1 MNKFVRAGVVALAVF
16 AAAPVAARAQG
27 TLKFAYIDSRAI
39 LAAAPGRAEAEA
51 QFQKEMQTYQSQVQK
66 MGDSLNTMMA
76 AYTKA
81 ELTLSPAAKES
92 RQKTIRDK
100 EAAYQERVQGLQ
112 EQAQQRQG
120 ELLGPIMQQIN
131 TAISEVRAA
140 EGYSF
145 IFDVGAQGGVVV
157 AADTT
162 LNITEKVL
170 TRLRVVAARPAVSSS
185 VPVPGAG
192 APMTTPAGIAKP
204 KPQDR

>member
-1 MNKFVRAGVVALAVF
+1 MSKFVRAGVVALAVF
-16 AAAPVAARAQG
+16 AVAPVASQAQG
-27 TLKFAYIDSRAI
+27 NLKFAYIDSRAI
-39 LAAAPGRAEAEA
+39 LAQAPGRAEAEA
-51 QFQKEMQTYQSQVQK
+51 QFQKEMSSYQQQVQK

-81 ELTLSPAAKES
+81 ELTLSPAAKET

-120 ELLGPIMQQIN
+120 ELMGPIMQLIN
-131 TAISEVRAA
+131 TAISEVRAQD
-140 EGYSF
+140 GYSF

-162 LNITEKVL
+162 LNITDKVL
-170 TRLRVVAARPAVSSS
+170 ARLRTISARPASS
-185 VPVPGAG
+185 VPVPNAG

-204 KPQDR
+204 KP

>member
-1 MNKFVRAGVVALAVF
+1 VSSRSPFSPSHQSPR
-16 AAAPVAARAQG
+16 RRSR
-27 TLKFAYIDSRAI
+27 FAYIDSRAL
-39 LAAAPGRAEAEA
+39 LAQAPGRAEAEA
-51 QFQKEMQTYQSQVQK
+51 QFQKEMQSYQQQVQK

-81 ELTLSPAAKES
+81 ELTLSPSAKEA

-120 ELLGPIMQQIN
+120 ELMGPIMQLIN
-131 TAISEVRAA
+131 TAISDVRAQD
-140 EGYSF
+140 GYSF

-162 LNITEKVL
+162 LNITDKVL
-170 TRLRVVAARPAVSSS
+170 ARLKTISARPASS
-185 VPVPGAG
+185 VPVPNSG

-204 KPQDR
+204 KP

>member
-1 MNKFVRAGVVALAVF
+1 MSKFVRAGVVALAVF
-16 AAAPVAARAQG
+16 AVAPVASQAQG
-27 TLKFAYIDSRAI
+27 TLKFAYIDSRAL
-39 LAAAPGRAEAEA
+39 LAQAPGRAEAEA
-51 QFQKEMQTYQSQVQK
+51 QFQKEMQAYQQQVQK

-81 ELTLSPAAKES
+81 ELTLSPTAKEA

-120 ELLGPIMQQIN
+120 ELMGPIMQLIN
-131 TAISEVRAA
+131 TAISDVRAQD
-140 EGYSF
+140 GYSF

-162 LNITEKVL
+162 LNITDKVL
-170 TRLRVVAARPAVSSS
+170 ARLKTISARPASS
-185 VPVPGAG
+185 VPVPNAG

-204 KPQDR
+204 KP

>member
-1 MNKFVRAGVVALAVF
+1 MNNLVRAGVVALATLAVIP
-16 AAAPVAARAQG
+16 AAAQAQSA
-27 TLKFAYIDSRAI
+27 LKFAYIDSRAI
-39 LAAAPGRAEAEA
+39 LAQAPGRAEAEA

-76 AYTKA
+76 AYTKS
-81 ELTLSPAAKES
+81 ELTLSPAAKEA

-100 EAAYQERVQGLQ
+100 EAAYQQRVQGLQ

-120 ELLGPIMQQIN
+120 ELMGPIMQLIN
-131 TAISEVRAA
+131 TAISDIRAQD
-140 EGYSF
+140 GYSF

-162 LNITEKVL
+162 LNITDKVL
-170 TRLRVVAARPAVSSS
+170 ARLRTISARPASA
-185 VPVPGAG
+185 VPVPATG

-204 KPQDR
+204 KPPVR

>member
-1 MNKFVRAGVVALAVF
+1 MNSFVRAGVVALAVF
-16 AAAPVAARAQG
+16 AIAPVAVQAQG
-27 TLKFAYIDSRAI
+27 TLKFAYIDSRAL
-39 LAAAPGRAEAEA
+39 LAQAPGRAEAEA
-51 QFQKEMQTYQSQVQK
+51 QFQKEMSSYQQQVQK

-81 ELTLSPAAKES
+81 ELTLSPSAKEA

-120 ELLGPIMQQIN
+120 ELMGPIMQLIN
-131 TAISEVRAA
+131 TAISDVRAQD
-140 EGYSF
+140 GYSF

-170 TRLRVVAARPAVSSS
+170 ARLKTISARPASS
-185 VPVPGAG
+185 VPVPNAG

-204 KPQDR
+204 KP

>member
-1 MNKFVRAGVVALAVF
+1 MSKFVRAGLVALAALTTV
-16 AAAPVAARAQG
+16 PVVAQAQA
-27 TLKFAYIDSRAI
+27 LKFAYIDSRAI
-39 LAAAPGRAEAEA
+39 LAQAPGRAEAEA
-51 QFQKEMQTYQSQVQK
+51 QFQKEMQSYQSQVK
-66 MGDSLNTMMA
+66 LMGDSLNTMMA

-81 ELTLSPAAKES
+81 ELTLSPSAKEA

-120 ELLGPIMQQIN
+120 ELMGPIMQLIN
-131 TAISEVRAA
+131 TAISDVRAQD
-140 EGYSF
+140 GYSF

-170 TRLRVVAARPAVSSS
+170 TRLKTISARPASS
-185 VPVPGAG
+185 VPVPNAG

-204 KPQDR
+204 KP

>member
-1 MNKFVRAGVVALAVF
+1 MHSFVRAGVVALALF
-16 AAAPVAARAQG
+16 AVAPVAVQAQG
-27 TLKFAYIDSRAI
+27 TLKFAYIDSRAL
-39 LAAAPGRAEAEA
+39 LAQAPGRAEAEA
-51 QFQKEMQTYQSQVQK
+51 QFQKEMASYQQQVQK

-81 ELTLSPAAKES
+81 ELTLSPAAKEA

-120 ELLGPIMQQIN
+120 ELMGPIMQLIN
-131 TAISEVRAA
+131 TAISDVRAQD
-140 EGYSF
+140 GYSF

-162 LNITEKVL
+162 LNITDKVL
-170 TRLRVVAARPAVSSS
+170 ARLKTISARPASS
-185 VPVPGAG
+185 VPVPNAG

-204 KPQDR
+204 KP

>member
-1 MNKFVRAGVVALAVF
+1 MSKFVRAGIVALAVF
-16 AAAPVAARAQG
+16 AVAPVAVQAQG
-27 TLKFAYIDSRAI
+27 SLKFAYIDSRAI
-39 LAAAPGRAEAEA
+39 LAQAPGRAEAEA
-51 QFQKEMQTYQSQVQK
+51 QFQKEMSSYQQQVQK

-81 ELTLSPAAKES
+81 ELTLSPAAKEA

-120 ELLGPIMQQIN
+120 ELMGPIMQLIN
-131 TAISEVRAA
+131 TAISDVRAQD
-140 EGYSF
+140 GYSF

-162 LNITEKVL
+162 LNITDK
-170 TRLRVVAARPAVSSS
+170 VVARLKTISARPASS
-185 VPVPGAG
+185 VPVPSSG

-204 KPQDR
+204 KP

>member
-1 MNKFVRAGVVALAVF
+1 MKNFVRAGVIALAVV
-16 AAAPVAARAQG
+16 AVAPAAARAQQG
-27 TLKFAYIDSRAI
+27 PLKFAYIDSRAI
-39 LAAAPGRAEAEA
+39 LAQAPGRAEAEA
-51 QFQKEMQTYQSQVQK
+51 QFQKEMQTYQAQVQK

-76 AYTKA
+76 AYTKS
-81 ELTLSPAAKES
+81 ELTLSPAAKEA

-120 ELLGPIMQQIN
+120 ELMGPIMQLIN
-131 TAISEVRAA
+131 TAISDVRAQD
-140 EGYSF
+140 GYSF

-162 LNITEKVL
+162 LNVTEKVL
-170 TRLRVVAARPAVSSS
+170 ARLRTISARPASS
-185 VPVPGAG
+185 VPVPTTG

-204 KPQDR
+204 KPPER

>member
-1 MNKFVRAGVVALAVF
+1 MSKFVRAGVVALAVF
-16 AAAPVAARAQG
+16 AVAPVAAQAQG
-27 TLKFAYIDSRAI
+27 NLKFAYIDSRAI
-39 LAAAPGRAEAEA
+39 LAQAPGRAEAEA
-51 QFQKEMQTYQSQVQK
+51 QFQKEMSSYQQQVQK

-81 ELTLSPAAKES
+81 ELTLSPSAKEA

-120 ELLGPIMQQIN
+120 ELMGPIMQLIN
-131 TAISEVRAA
+131 TAISDVRAQD
-140 EGYSF
+140 GYSF

-162 LNITEKVL
+162 LNITDKVL
-170 TRLRVVAARPAVSSS
+170 ARLKTISARPASS
-185 VPVPGAG
+185 VPVPNAG

-204 KPQDR
+204 KP

>member
-1 MNKFVRAGVVALAVF
+1 MSKFVRAGVVALAVF
-16 AAAPVAARAQG
+16 AVAPVASQAQG
-27 TLKFAYIDSRAI
+27 TLKFAYIDSRAL
-39 LAAAPGRAEAEA
+39 LAQAPGRAEAEA
-51 QFQKEMQTYQSQVQK
+51 QFQKEMASYQQQVQK

-81 ELTLSPAAKES
+81 ELTLSPSAKEA

-120 ELLGPIMQQIN
+120 ELMGPIMQLIN
-131 TAISEVRAA
+131 TAISDVRAQD
-140 EGYSF
+140 GYSF

-170 TRLRVVAARPAVSSS
+170 ARLKTISARPASS
-185 VPVPGAG
+185 VPVPNAG

-204 KPQDR
+204 KP

>member
-1 MNKFVRAGVVALAVF
+1 MSKFVRAGVVALAVF
-16 AAAPVAARAQG
+16 AVAPVAAQAQG
-27 TLKFAYIDSRAI
+27 TLKFAYIDSRAL
-39 LAAAPGRAEAEA
+39 LAQAPGRAEAEA
-51 QFQKEMQTYQSQVQK
+51 QFQKEMSSYQQQVQK

-81 ELTLSPAAKES
+81 ELTLSPAAKEA

-120 ELLGPIMQQIN
+120 ELMGPIMQLIN
-131 TAISEVRAA
+131 TAISDVRAQD
-140 EGYSF
+140 GYSF

-170 TRLRVVAARPAVSSS
+170 ARLKTISARPASS
-185 VPVPGAG
+185 VPVPNAG

-204 KPQDR
+204 KP

>member
-1 MNKFVRAGVVALAVF
+1 MNTFVRAGVIALAVI
-16 AAAPVAARAQG
+16 AAAPAAAHAQG

-39 LAAAPGRAEAEA
+39 LQAAPGRAEAEA

-66 MGDSLNTMMA
+66 MGDSLNTMVA
-76 AYTKA
+76 AYTKS

-100 EAAYQERVQGLQ
+100 EAAYQQRVQGLQ

-120 ELLGPIMQQIN
+120 ELMGPIMQQIN

-162 LNITEKVL
+162 LNITDKVL
-170 TRLRVVAARPAVSSS
+170 TRLRTVAARPAVSSS
-185 VPVPGAG
+185 VPVPAAG

-204 KPQDR
+204 KPQER

>member
-1 MNKFVRAGVVALAVF
+1 MSKFVRAGVVALAIF
-16 AAAPVAARAQG
+16 AVAPVAAHAQG
-27 TLKFAYIDSRAI
+27 TLKFAYIDSRAL
-39 LAAAPGRAEAEA
+39 LAQAPGRAEAEA
-51 QFQKEMQTYQSQVQK
+51 QFQKEMSSYQQQIQK

-81 ELTLSPAAKES
+81 ELTLSPSAKEA

-120 ELLGPIMQQIN
+120 ELMGPIMQLIN
-131 TAISEVRAA
+131 TAISDVRAQD
-140 EGYSF
+140 GYSF

-162 LNITEKVL
+162 LNITDKVL
-170 TRLRVVAARPAVSSS
+170 ARLKTISVRPASS
-185 VPVPGAG
+185 VPVPNAG

-204 KPQDR
+204 KP

>member
-1 MNKFVRAGVVALAVF
+1 MNNVVRVGVVALAALAVIP
-16 AAAPVAARAQG
+16 AAAQAQQG
-27 TLKFAYIDSRAI
+27 ALKFAYIDSRAI
-39 LAAAPGRAEAEA
+39 LAQAPGRAEAEA
-51 QFQKEMQTYQSQVQK
+51 QFQKEMQTYQAQVQK

-76 AYTKA
+76 AYTKS
-81 ELTLSPAAKES
+81 ELTLSPSAKEA

-120 ELLGPIMQQIN
+120 ELMGPIMQLIN
-131 TAISEVRAA
+131 TAISDIRAQD
-140 EGYSF
+140 GYAF

-162 LNITEKVL
+162 LNITDKVL
-170 TRLRVVAARPAVSSS
+170 ARVRTLSARPASS
-185 VPVPGAG
+185 VPVPNAG

-204 KPQDR
+204 KPPER

>member
-1 MNKFVRAGVVALAVF
+1 MSKFVRAGVVALAVF
-16 AAAPVAARAQG
+16 AVAPVAVQAQG
-27 TLKFAYIDSRAI
+27 TLKFAYIDSRAL
-39 LAAAPGRAEAEA
+39 LAQAPGRAEAEA
-51 QFQKEMQTYQSQVQK
+51 QFQKEMSSYQQQIQK

-81 ELTLSPAAKES
+81 ELTLSPSAKEA

-120 ELLGPIMQQIN
+120 ELMGPIMQLIN
-131 TAISEVRAA
+131 TAISDVRAQD
-140 EGYSF
+140 GYSF

-162 LNITEKVL
+162 LNITDKVL
-170 TRLRVVAARPAVSSS
+170 ARLKTISARPASS
-185 VPVPGAG
+185 VPVPNAG

-204 KPQDR
+204 KP

>member
-1 MNKFVRAGVVALAVF
+1 MIKFVRASVVALAVF
-16 AAAPVAARAQG
+16 AVAPVAVQAQG

-39 LAAAPGRAEAEA
+39 LAQAPGRAEAEA
-51 QFQKEMQTYQSQVQK
+51 QFQKEMSSYQQQVQK

-81 ELTLSPAAKES
+81 ELTLSPAAKEA

-120 ELLGPIMQQIN
+120 ELMGPIMQLIN
-131 TAISEVRAA
+131 TAIGDVRAQD
-140 EGYSF
+140 GYAF

-162 LNITEKVL
+162 LNITDKVVARL
-170 TRLRVVAARPAVSSS
+170 KTISARPGACARIARESMYANLRVPCCA
-185 VPVPGAG
+185 
-192 APMTTPAGIAKP
+192 
-204 KPQDR
+204 

>member
-1 MNKFVRAGVVALAVF
+1 MNKFVRAGVIALAVV
-16 AAAPVAARAQG
+16 AAVPVAARAQT

-39 LAAAPGRAEAEA
+39 LSQAPGRTEAEA

-66 MGDSLNTMMA
+66 MGDSLNTLMA
-76 AYTKA
+76 AYSKS

-92 RQKTIRDK
+92 RQKTIRDR
-100 EAAYQERVQGLQ
+100 EAAYQQRVQGLQ

-120 ELLGPIMQQIN
+120 ELMGPIMQNIN
-131 TAISEVRAA
+131 TAISEVRAQD
-140 EGYSF
+140 GYSF

-162 LNITEKVL
+162 LNITDKVVA
-170 TRLRVVAARPAVSSS
+170 RLRIVAARPAPTSA
-185 VPVPGAG
+185 VPVPAAG

-204 KPQDR
+204 KPPER

>member
-1 MNKFVRAGVVALAVF
+1 MKNFVRAGVIALAAV
-16 AAAPVAARAQG
+16 AVAPAAARAQQG
-27 TLKFAYIDSRAI
+27 PLKFAYIDSRAI
-39 LAAAPGRAEAEA
+39 LAQAPGRAEAEA
-51 QFQKEMQTYQSQVQK
+51 QFQKEMQTYQAQVQK

-76 AYTKA
+76 AYTKS
-81 ELTLSPAAKES
+81 ELTLSPAAKEA

-120 ELLGPIMQQIN
+120 ELMGPIMQLIN
-131 TAISEVRAA
+131 TAISDVRAQD
-140 EGYSF
+140 GYSF

-162 LNITEKVL
+162 LNVTEKVL
-170 TRLRVVAARPAVSSS
+170 ARLRTISARPASS
-185 VPVPGAG
+185 VPVPTTG

-204 KPQDR
+204 KPPER

>member
-1 MNKFVRAGVVALAVF
+1 MSKFVRAGVVALAVF
-16 AAAPVAARAQG
+16 AVAPVAVQAQQG
-27 TLKFAYIDSRAI
+27 PLKFAYIDSRAL
-39 LAAAPGRAEAEA
+39 LAQAPGRAEAEA
-51 QFQKEMQTYQSQVQK
+51 QFQKEMQSYQQQVQK

-81 ELTLSPAAKES
+81 ELTLSPAAKEA

-120 ELLGPIMQQIN
+120 ELMGPIMQLIN
-131 TAISEVRAA
+131 TAISDVRAQD
-140 EGYSF
+140 GYSF

-170 TRLRVVAARPAVSSS
+170 ARLKTISVRPASS
-185 VPVPGAG
+185 VPVPNSG

-204 KPQDR
+204 KP

>member
-1 MNKFVRAGVVALAVF
+1 MTKFVRAGVVALAVF
-16 AAAPVAARAQG
+16 AVAPTAAQAQG
-27 TLKFAYIDSRAI
+27 TLKLAYIDSRAL
-39 LAAAPGRAEAEA
+39 LAQAPGRAEAEA
-51 QFQKEMQTYQSQVQK
+51 QFQKEMSSYQQQVQK

-81 ELTLSPAAKES
+81 ELTLSPSAKEA

-120 ELLGPIMQQIN
+120 ELMGPIMQLIN
-131 TAISEVRAA
+131 TAISDVRAQD
-140 EGYSF
+140 GYSF

-170 TRLRVVAARPAVSSS
+170 ARLKTISARPASS
-185 VPVPGAG
+185 VPVPNAG

-204 KPQDR
+204 KP

>member
-1 MNKFVRAGVVALAVF
+1 MSKFVRAGVIALAVF
-16 AAAPVAARAQG
+16 AVAPVAARAQG

-39 LAAAPGRAEAEA
+39 LQQAPGRSEAEA
-51 QFQKEMQTYQSQVQK
+51 QFQKEMSSYQQQVQK

-81 ELTLSPAAKES
+81 ELTLSPAAKEA

-120 ELLGPIMQQIN
+120 ELMGPIMQLIN
-131 TAISEVRAA
+131 TAIGDVRAQ

-162 LNITEKVL
+162 LNITDKVIA
-170 TRLRVVAARPAVSSS
+170 RLKTISARPASS
-185 VPVPGAG
+185 VPVPSVG

-204 KPQDR
+204 KP

>member
-1 MNKFVRAGVVALAVF
+1 MNKLVRAGVVALAAF
-16 AAAPVAARAQG
+16 AVVPVAAQAQQG

-39 LAAAPGRAEAEA
+39 LAQAPGRAEAEA
-51 QFQKEMQTYQSQVQK
+51 QFQKEMQTYQAQVQK

-76 AYTKA
+76 AYTKS
-81 ELTLSPAAKES
+81 ELTLSPSAKEA

-120 ELLGPIMQQIN
+120 ELMGPIMQLIN
-131 TAISEVRAA
+131 TAISDIRAQD
-140 EGYSF
+140 GYSF

-162 LNITEKVL
+162 LNITDKVL
-170 TRLRVVAARPAVSSS
+170 ARLRTLSARPASS
-185 VPVPGAG
+185 VPVPNAG

-204 KPQDR
+204 KPPER

>member
-1 MNKFVRAGVVALAVF
+1 MNTFVRAGVVALAVI
-16 AAAPVAARAQG
+16 AAPVAAHAQG
-27 TLKFAYIDSRAI
+27 ALKFAYIDSRAI

-76 AYTKA
+76 AYTKS
-81 ELTLSPAAKES
+81 ELTLSPAAKEA

-170 TRLRVVAARPAVSSS
+170 SRLRIVAARPPVTSA
-185 VPVPGAG
+185 VPVPAAG

-204 KPQDR
+204 NPQAR

>member
-1 MNKFVRAGVVALAVF
+1 MSNFVRAGVLALAALAV
-16 AAAPVAARAQG
+16 APVAAHAQQG
-27 TLKFAYIDSRAI
+27 SLKFAYIDSRAL
-39 LAAAPGRAEAEA
+39 LAQAPGRAEAEA
-51 QFQKEMQTYQSQVQK
+51 QFQKEMQAYQQQVQK

-81 ELTLSPAAKES
+81 ELTLSPSAKES

-100 EAAYQERVQGLQ
+100 EAAYQARVQGLQ

-120 ELLGPIMQQIN
+120 ELMGPIMQLIN
-131 TAISEVRAA
+131 TAIGDVRAQD
-140 EGYSF
+140 GYTF

-162 LNITEKVL
+162 LNITDKVL
-170 TRLRVVAARPAVSSS
+170 ARLKTISARPASS
-185 VPVPGAG
+185 VPVPNSG

-204 KPQDR
+204 KP

>member
-1 MNKFVRAGVVALAVF
+1 MSKFVRAGVVALAVF
-16 AAAPVAARAQG
+16 AAVPVAARAQG

-39 LAAAPGRAEAEA
+39 LAQAPGRAEAEA
-51 QFQKEMQTYQSQVQK
+51 QFQKEMSSYQQQVQK

-81 ELTLSPAAKES
+81 ELTLSPAAKEA

-100 EAAYQERVQGLQ
+100 ETAYQERVQGLQ

-120 ELLGPIMQQIN
+120 ELMGPIMQLIN
-131 TAISEVRAA
+131 TAISDVRTQD
-140 EGYSF
+140 GYSF

-162 LNITEKVL
+162 LNITDKVL
-170 TRLRVVAARPAVSSS
+170 ARLKTISARPASS
-185 VPVPGAG
+185 VPVPNAG
-192 APMTTPAGIAKP
+192 APMTTPAGITKP
-204 KPQDR
+204 KP

>member
-1 MNKFVRAGVVALAVF
+1 MIKFVRASVVALAVF
-16 AAAPVAARAQG
+16 AVAPVAVQAQG

-39 LAAAPGRAEAEA
+39 LAQAPGRAEAEA
-51 QFQKEMQTYQSQVQK
+51 QFQKEMSSYQQQVQK

-81 ELTLSPAAKES
+81 ELTLSPAAKEA

-120 ELLGPIMQQIN
+120 ELMGPIMQLIN
-131 TAISEVRAA
+131 TAIGDVRAQD
-140 EGYSF
+140 GYAF

-162 LNITEKVL
+162 LNITDK
-170 TRLRVVAARPAVSSS
+170 VVARLKTISARPASS
-185 VPVPGAG
+185 VPVPSSG

-204 KPQDR
+204 KP

>member
-1 MNKFVRAGVVALAVF
+1 MKNFVRAGVVALAVV
-16 AAAPVAARAQG
+16 AVAPAAARAQG

-39 LAAAPGRAEAEA
+39 LAQAPGRAEAEA
-51 QFQKEMQTYQSQVQK
+51 QFQKEMQTYQGQVQK

-76 AYTKA
+76 AYTKS
-81 ELTLSPAAKES
+81 ELTLSPAAKEA

-120 ELLGPIMQQIN
+120 ELMGPIMQLIN
-131 TAISEVRAA
+131 TAISDVRAQ

-170 TRLRVVAARPAVSSS
+170 ARLRTISARPASS
-185 VPVPGAG
+185 VPVPTTG

-204 KPQDR
+204 KPPER